1 MEDKLNNF
9 KKRQELKL
17 QLKNK
22 SNLSICDIDES
33 DVDIHTNSEINRM
46 QISET
51 DKSINDKYNFSLSD
65 IDVNDEEI
73 LGLLNSLKYGYDK
86 QKLDVLVSESKNTIL
101 DNIIKPFGIAKYVV
115 AKYDNEKG
123 GANVTTNLNFKKD
136 IVANE
141 SDQQRYNEWQNA
153 KNQPIDRVP
162 YDRVVRLNKFGNPVV
177 NKDGKIVTDYFNNI
191 KKKEIEGKIP
201 EGGKIIDRYTG
212 KEIGVK
218 INGRIEKIGPIDNE
232 HITSVKT
239 IEEDSKN
246 HLYANGDK
254 PEDRVNS
261 RVEMARN
268 DNNLSLIDGNMNR
281 SKGSKDLMD
290 WSNSTNKKDPTK
302 TNGEIYGTK
311 KELLEK
317 EYKKSNDFIKKEQ
330 IKNQTKKQGKE
341 ITFTG
346 AKEGAKMGLQQAVGI
361 VLKELT
367 ESIFDEISD
376 IYHNGF
382 KDENKI
388 GETFFIVL
396 KERLLKIGNR
406 ILSKWEDV
414 VKAFGDGFFSGFLS
428 NLVTVIINMFVT
440 TGKRV
445 VRIIREGF
453 FSLLKA
459 LKLLIFPPENMTI
472 KEAAHEATK
481 LIVAALAIS
490 GGILLEQYMEI
501 LLKSMPFADMISTV
515 IIGIITGLATSLL
528 VYLIDKLDLF
538 GVEKE
543 KLDEYIISKLDEM
556 TEDSFENIEAI
567 LQSLNIT

>member
-1 MEDKLNNF
+1 MEDKVNNF

-17 QLKNK
+17 QLENK

-73 LGLLNSLKYGYDK
+73 VGLLNSLKKGYDK

-115 AKYDNEKG
+115 AKYDKTGGNITTTFNFEKG
-123 GANVTTNLNFKKD
+123 

-141 SDQQRYNEWQNA
+141 NDQQRYDEWQNA
-153 KNQPIDRVP
+153 KNNPINREP
-162 YDRVVRLNKFGNPVV
+162 YDKVIRLNKFGNPIV
-177 NKDGKIVTDYFNNI
+177 NKEGKLVTDYFNNI

-201 EGGKIIDRYTG
+201 EGSKINDRYTN
-212 KEIGVK
+212 KEVGTK
-218 INGRIEKIGPIDNE
+218 INGRIEKNVPIDLE
-232 HITSVKT
+232 HITPVKT
-239 IEEDSKN
+239 IEEEPKN
-246 HLYANGDK
+246 HLYALGNN
-254 PEDRVNS
+254 PEDRLNS
-261 RVEMARN
+261 RVETARN
-268 DNNLSLIDGNMNR
+268 DHNLTLIDGNMNR
-281 SKGSKDLMD
+281 SKGSKDLMV
-290 WSNSTNKKDPTK
+290 WSNSASKKDPTK
-302 TNGEIYGTK
+302 TNGEVYGTK

-317 EYKKSNDFIKKEQ
+317 EYKKSNDFIEKKQLKSQ
-330 IKNQTKKQGKE
+330 IKKQGKE
-341 ITFTG
+341 IG
-346 AKEGAKMGLQQAVGI
+346 KEAAKMGLQQALGV

-382 KDENKI
+382 ISKNQI
-388 GETFFIVL
+388 GETFFIVF
-396 KERLLKIGNR
+396 KERLMKIGNR
-406 ILSKWEDV
+406 ILSKWKEV
-414 VKAFGDGFFSGFLS
+414 VQAFGEGLFSGFLS

-445 VRIIREGF
+445 VRLIREGF

-459 LKLLIFPPENMTI
+459 LKLLFFPPENMTL

-481 LIVAALAIS
+481 LIVAGLAIS
-490 GGILLEQYMEI
+490 GGILLEQYMET
-501 LLKSMPFADMISTV
+501 LLKSIPFADMISTV
-515 IIGIITGLATSLL
+515 IVGIITGLGTSLL
-528 VYLIDKLDLF
+528 VFLIDKLDLF

>member
-1 MEDKLNNF
+1 MEDKSNRF

-22 SNLSICDIDES
+22 SNLSICAIDES
-33 DVDIHTNSEINRM
+33 DVDIHYNSEINSK

-73 LGLLNSLKYGYDK
+73 LGLLNSLKKGYDK

-141 SDQQRYNEWQNA
+141 CDQQRYNEWQKS
-153 KNQPIDRVP
+153 KNNKIVRDEYDYVVKLDRS
-162 YDRVVRLNKFGNPVV
+162 GNPVV
-177 NKDGKIVTDYFNNI
+177 NKDGKIVTEYFNNI
-191 KKKEIEGKIP
+191 KKKEIEDKIP
-201 EGGKIIDRYTG
+201 EGGKIKDGYTE
-212 KEIGVK
+212 KELGTK
-218 INGRIEKIGPIDNE
+218 INGRIEKNVSIDNE

-239 IEEDSKN
+239 IEEDPKN
-246 HLYANGDK
+246 HLNAEGNTS
-254 PEDRVNS
+254 EDRLNY
-261 RVEMARN
+261 RVEIARN
-268 DNNLSLIDGNMNR
+268 DKNLTLIEGNMNR
-281 SKGSKDLMD
+281 SKNAEDLMK

-302 TNGEIYGTK
+302 TNGEFYGTK

-459 LKLLIFPPENMTI
+459 LKLLFFPPENMTL

-481 LIVAALAIS
+481 LIVAGLAIS
-490 GGILLEQYMEI
+490 GGILLEQYMET
-501 LLKSMPFADMISTV
+501 LLKSIPFADMISTV
-515 IIGIITGLATSLL
+515 IVGIITGLGTSLL